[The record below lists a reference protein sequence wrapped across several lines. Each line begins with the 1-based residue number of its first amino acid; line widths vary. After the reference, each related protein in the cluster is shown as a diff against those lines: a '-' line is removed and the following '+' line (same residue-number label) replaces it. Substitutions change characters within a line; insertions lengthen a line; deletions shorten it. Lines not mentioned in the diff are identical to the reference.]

1 MQYAKE
7 PKAQEY
13 AQEHLRFLEQN
24 RPDVL
29 ADLRQQGDL
38 NSYLSSV
45 GQQASDRFLTLM
57 MQHNNSPEVQ
67 KLQYQD
73 RVMSLQ
79 SRRREADEL
88 VRHDL
93 INQPLQD

>member
-1 MQYAKE
+1 MQDQ
-7 PKAQEY
+7 KAQEY
-13 AQEHLRFLEQN
+13 AQEHKRFLEQSN
-24 RPDVL
+24 PRVL
-29 ADLRQQGDL
+29 SGLRRSGSL

-57 MQHNNSPEVQ
+57 MQYKNSPEIE
-67 KLQYQD
+67 KLPYQD
-73 RVMSLQ
+73 RVQALQ

-93 INQPLQD
+93 IHQPLPA